1 MHVSMTKRQLRVL
14 SAAAVVVLGLWAGAA
29 ALLGPA
35 SPVRVTVIVNGRR
48 VELRRDHTVAAAVA
62 AAGVVVHNGRL
73 LSARS
78 HRVLALDGFPPRLS
92 VDGHQAQLSTR
103 LDNNDRVD
111 ARSGADLVEGLVV
124 RRVGAGGAGP
134 GLPDVER
141 TVWHAGLGA
150 DFVARLEG
158 ERSGEL
164 IAQIAGPIPARP
176 DTSKVVELTFDDG
189 PDPRWTPQ
197 VLSILDAERIHATF
211 SLIGIWAA
219 QYPNLV
225 RQELAMGET
234 VCNHTLHHN
243 EHLDRDPLPIV
254 AAEIDG
260 GAAAIEAASGHD
272 PSCYRPP
279 GGRWSPMV
287 VQVAHAAHERMLDYS
302 IDPSDYLKPPPP
314 VILSRILSKL
324 TPGAVVVLHDGG
336 GDRSHTVAMLK
347 TLIDTLKAQGFT
359 FTTLTDEPIAAPGV
373 IPEWSQ

>member
-1 MHVSMTKRQLRVL
+1 MHTSMTKRQLLVIGVAL
-14 SAAAVVVLGLWAGAA
+14 VVVIGLSAGAA
-29 ALLGPA
+29 ATLTRPA
-35 SPVRVTVIVNGRR
+35 STVRVTVNGRR
-48 VELRRDHTVAAAVA
+48 VELRRDHTVAAAML

-78 HRVLALDGFPPRLS
+78 HRVLALDGFPLRLS
-92 VDGHQAQLSTR
+92 VDGHPAQLGTR

-111 ARSGADLVEGLVV
+111 ALSGVDVMEGLVV
-124 RRVGAGGAGP
+124 RRVAADGTGP

-141 TVWHAGLGA
+141 TVWHAGLAA

-158 ERSGEL
+158 QRAGDV
-164 IAQIAGPIPARP
+164 IAQIAGPIPARR
-176 DTSKVVELTFDDG
+176 DTSKVVELSFDDG

-197 VLSILDAERIHATF
+197 VLAILRAEGIHATF
-211 SLIGIWAA
+211 SLIGIWASR
-219 QYPNLV
+219 YPNLV

-243 EHLDRDPLPIV
+243 EHLDREPLPIV

-272 PSCYRPP
+272 PTCYRPP
-279 GGRWSPMV
+279 AGRWSPTV
-287 VQVAHAAHERMLDYS
+287 IRVAHAAHERVLDYS
-302 IDPSDYLKPPPP
+302 IDPSDYLKPPPS
-314 VILSRILSKL
+314 VIISRILSKL

-347 TLIDTLKAQGFT
+347 TLIDTLKAQGYT
-359 FTTLTDEPIAAPGV
+359 FTTLNNEPPATPGS
-373 IPEWSQ
+373 IPKWSQ

>member
-1 MHVSMTKRQLRVL
+1 MHTSMTKSRLRVL
-14 SAAAVVVLGLWAGAA
+14 GAAAVVVLGLSAGAA
-29 ALLGPA
+29 AALTRPA
-35 SPVRVTVIVNGRR
+35 ASTVRVTVNGRR
-48 VELRRDHTVAAAVA
+48 VELGHDPTVAAALSV
-62 AAGVVVHNGRL
+62 AGVVVHNGEL

-78 HRVLALDGFPPRLS
+78 HRVLALDGFPPRLA
-92 VDGHQAQLSTR
+92 VDGYPARLNTR

-111 ARSGADLVEGLVV
+111 ARSGADVVERLVV
-124 RRVGAGGAGP
+124 RRVGAGATGP

-141 TVWHAGLGA
+141 TVWHAGLAAG
-150 DFVARLEG
+150 FVARLEG
-158 ERSGEL
+158 QRSGQL
-164 IAQIAGPIPARP
+164 IAQFAGAIPAQR
-176 DTSKVVELTFDDG
+176 DTGKVVELTFDDG

-197 VLSILDAERIHATF
+197 VLAILRAERIHATF
-211 SLIGIWAA
+211 SLIGIWAT

-272 PSCYRPP
+272 PTCYRPP
-279 GGRWSPMV
+279 AGRWSPTV
-287 VQVAHAAHERMLDYS
+287 IQVAHAAHERVLDYT
-302 IDPSDYLKPPPP
+302 IDPSDYLKPPPS
-314 VILSRILSKL
+314 VIISRVLSKL

-347 TLIDTLKAQGFT
+347 TLIDTLKAQGYA
-359 FTTLTDEPIAAPGV
+359 FTTLTDEPPTTPGTM
-373 IPEWSQ
+373 PKWSQ